1 MDHGR
6 DLPGQG
12 VSPHQ
17 LVKAV
22 AVQIVHIA
30 AFDQIAPFLAAG
42 QIVHHHDFVQI
53 HAVQLPEQALP
64 IKPAPPVITYIRASV
79 RHASPKPARAAS
91 GPPRRVILFSV
102 RCFIP
107 PSGHYGFCF
116 VRAAQCHP
124 LTVVE
129 KGMFSRRT
137 LTRGDFGA
145 QQAKRARRGTPR
157 QRVATITRG
166 QGLRASRC
174 RASGLLEPFTAKPCY
189 GSRQHRYG

>member
-1 MDHGR
+1 MR
-6 DLPGQG
+6 FNCQ
-12 VSPHQ
+12 SR
-17 LVKAV
+17 
-22 AVQIVHIA
+22 
-30 AFDQIAPFLAAG
+30 
-42 QIVHHHDFVQI
+42 
-53 HAVQLPEQALP
+53 ALP

-129 KGMFSRRT
+129 KGMFSRWT

-145 QQAKRARRGTPR
+145 QQAKRARPVVRRVNVLRQLRGGRACAQAVAAPAACLSR
-157 QRVATITRG
+157 SRRSRVTDQDSTATDNDSDFSSII
-166 QGLRASRC
+166 LRNQ
-174 RASGLLEPFTAKPCY
+174 LLSSSVAGVAVFIRTAHKFAY
-189 GSRQHRYG
+189 G